1 MCKSISNS
9 KLHKSKT
16 LKKLYLTFIYYD
28 WWCYFAET
36 KSVFQTDY
44 CTDRNG
50 PDSKSLSW
58 KPHHI
63 PMLIL
68 FPPLQN
74 WHHRTWHF
82 FTLIWHKYTI
92 YILGLF
98 FHLHSFE
105 IRWKQLK
112 QDGGVMVESSDK
124 TWSTGERNGKT
135 LQYSCLQNP
144 MNSMKRKNDRTLKD
158 ELPRSVGAQYAT
170 GNQWR
175 NNFRKNE
182 EMEPKQKQHPVVDVT
197 GDRSK
202 VRCY

>member
-58 KPHHI
+58 KPHHT

-112 QDGGVMVESSDK
+112 QDGGVMVERSDRM
-124 TWSTGERNGKT
+124 WFTGEGMAHHFSILALRTPWTVWKGKMIGHWK
-135 LQYSCLQNP
+135 
-144 MNSMKRKNDRTLKD
+144 MNSPGR
-158 ELPRSVGAQYAT
+158 
-170 GNQWR
+170 
-175 NNFRKNE
+175 
-182 EMEPKQKQHPVVDVT
+182 
-197 GDRSK
+197 
-202 VRCY
+202 